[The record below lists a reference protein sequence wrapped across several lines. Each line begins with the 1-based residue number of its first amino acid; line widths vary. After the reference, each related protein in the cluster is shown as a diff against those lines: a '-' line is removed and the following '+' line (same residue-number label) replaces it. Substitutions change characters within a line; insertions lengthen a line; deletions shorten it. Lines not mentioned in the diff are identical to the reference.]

1 MITNELVANEYY
13 NIMTNELKV
22 SINKTKSLQSNTG
35 VMEFAK
41 RIIGPKGD
49 FSPVGP
55 KNLALV
61 LVNKLNLPSL
71 LVDLKEKGIGIDYF
85 FINKLF
91 IK

>member
-1 MITNELVANEYY
+1 
-13 NIMTNELKV
+13 MTNELKV